1 MRRTPLFALA
11 LLALTVPAL
20 ANDSEAAIG
29 VGGLALTQNAAISMD
44 SEDLFISAD
53 EVRVKYRFTN
63 RSAKDLTLT
72 VSFPVPSIPGN
83 DAELYGYTG
92 IPDLERLKFRTTVDG
107 KPVQLG
113 SVRRAEIDG
122 NDVTP
127 RLRELGWPIDWFGG
141 TDEPPAFIAKLSAG
155 QRAAYIVEGLLRRDT
170 TDDSTLWPAW
180 SVVSHIT
187 RRQLFPAGKT
197 VEVTHRYEP
206 LIGGSVAGALEPSLR
221 RDPGFAEHKARYC
234 IDQSF
239 LTAFDRGYAAAKRRN
254 PDIMTYSETW
264 ISYIL
269 KSGANWRGPIGRFRL
284 VVDKGRPER
293 LVSFCMDGVKKI
305 SPTQFEVVKRNFEP
319 TRDLDVLIVNWP
331 GDEG

>member
-1 MRRTPLFALA
+1 MRRTPLLA
-11 LLALTVPAL
+11 LLTLALAVPAL

-29 VGGLALTQNAAISMD
+29 VGGLALTQNNAISMD
-44 SEDLFISAD
+44 SEDLYISAQ

-72 VSFPVPSIPGN
+72 VSFPVPSIPGD

-92 IPDLERLKFRTTVDG
+92 IPDLERLKFRTTVNG
-107 KPVQLG
+107 QPVKLG
-113 SVRRAEIDG
+113 SVRRAEVKG
-122 NDVTP
+122 KDVTA
-127 RLRELGWPIDWFGG
+127 RIAALGWPLDWFGG
-141 TDEPPAFIAKLSAG
+141 TDEPPAFIAKLTPA
-155 QRAAYIVEGLLRRDT
+155 QRAAYLKEGLLRRDP
-170 TDDSTLWPAW
+170 DNPGVVWPAW
-180 SVVSHIT
+180 DMVTHIT

-206 LIGGSVAGALEPSLR
+206 LTGGSVAGALHPEAR
-221 RDPGFAEHKARYC
+221 RSEGFAEYAAQYC
-234 IDQSF
+234 IDQDF
-239 LTAFDRGYAAAKRRN
+239 LTGFDRGFTAAQRRS
-254 PDIMTYSETW
+254 PDTMYYTETW

-269 KSGANWRGPIGRFRL
+269 KSGANWRGPIGQFRL

-319 TRDLDVLIVNWP
+319 SRDLEILIVKWA